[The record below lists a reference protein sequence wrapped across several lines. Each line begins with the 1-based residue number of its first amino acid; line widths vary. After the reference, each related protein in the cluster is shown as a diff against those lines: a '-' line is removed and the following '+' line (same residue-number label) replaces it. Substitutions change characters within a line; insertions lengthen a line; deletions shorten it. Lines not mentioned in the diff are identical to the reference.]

1 MAEDETL
8 NNENGE
14 NQDNSELLAN
24 ILGASLGAGNG
35 DLGTFEFSVQDW
47 VKALTTVFTGTVN
60 LKLNVQK
67 VDPRKH
73 PVGSD
78 QRIVTWPTVEEG
90 SDADKLIKANREKIV
105 AAMNVLIA
113 NYNNTVTDPDQKI
126 QVLPDPNEQA

>member
-1 MAEDETL
+1 MAEDEI

-24 ILGASLGAGNG
+24 LLGASLGAGNG
-35 DLGTFEFSVQDW
+35 DLGSFEFSVQDW

-73 PVGSD
+73 PVGPG
-78 QRIVTWPTVEEG
+78 QRIVTWPEVTPG
-90 SDADKLIKANREKIV
+90 SDAEKLINANRDKIV
-105 AAMNVLIA
+105 LAMNVLIE
-113 NYNNTVTDPDQKI
+113 NYNNTVTDPEQKI
-126 QVLPDPNEQA
+126 PVLPNPNIEE